1 MPDIFDFITTRDEVQ
16 EPLRDTGNLPDLKPV
31 PQINLIPTI
40 PANYRLDKTVGTNPD
55 ALLDNLAQRI
65 SSLPDNRPAYEY
77 TAQQERRYS
86 NPNLQYSPYPTLGDT
101 EDVYGRK
108 QGGGEQLWNSVV
120 KFGANTVGTFGSAFL
135 TIPRQLDAVR
145 SGNFN
150 EFFNDDGMFEGVQ
163 NWLTGL
169 EDKFPNY
176 YTQWERDHPY
186 QSALPFSGGA
196 MNFWGD
202 KMLKN
207 AGFTIG
213 GLAAELVADAAIEI
227 ASGGTATP
235 AAFIS
240 VANHLNQAKNRMFT
254 AMRGLNKAAI
264 AGKVD
269 DVVGAAKAGSLYT
282 GIQAS
287 QVPIKTGLR
296 YATTTYFGAQ
306 GESFIEGYHTYL
318 DTKKQLLEE
327 AINRGETDTQTLS
340 EIEKRAQDAGKLTT
354 AFNLPVLMASNL
366 IQFPNLLYG
375 KGAFAKNNPFI
386 KTVFGKEGL
395 EAVNN
400 YSFKKDLK
408 RWALES
414 FKDSSTEGLEE
425 ASQYFISNSLHD
437 YYVDRLNPKTKGQ
450 LLDFVLDN
458 APKVLND
465 PHLYE
470 EAFLGALS
478 GFMMGAPASI
488 PNLVRGKSR
497 YDSLTQNLNNVYSRF
512 NQSNK
517 DFTNNIEL
525 NGLTNPDETQI
536 AAHKAIYSTV
546 HDSLKFGTYESFLDS
561 LEDLK
566 TIDLDSYNQTFQT
579 EFKDDSEKLA
589 HIQSLIGEAVSVK
602 KDIENVNKFYPTNPY
617 TNSYLGRKVKS
628 AFSDKTETEINNIQ
642 ENLFQEFKEVVGY
655 NQSLQRITK
664 GKILATEQNLK
675 NLGAK
680 NEAIQYLANLKNS
693 PKGLFQ
699 YSRWKKTQIEDLRNN
714 KTYYERLVK
723 EGTDDSLKPRD
734 ELKNVTKRL
743 DEVEKFYEN
752 LDKLY
757 QKLKANPKDEDIQ
770 NEILAEVL
778 YEETN
783 EDQRE
788 KFKEERIRQAK
799 EFEKQNQ
806 TQAKLKEEEE
816 DLNKPDSKTAEKI
829 IDLNEEVDD
838 NKEQVQEPIPEP
850 VLRKNS
856 WMNKYE
862 EGKVINHNGQS
873 FIIQSKT
880 EDGMIVKGQ
889 DGIDYLVTQENG
901 KLKFTSSIGEMGVS
915 NVPLPEV
922 QQLPIESKENSTK
935 ISEVVGK
942 TVYFKGKPY
951 VVVQEGIR
959 YVLDSPQSI
968 VELDAN
974 SETTLSELGLS
985 LPERKEE
992 IVSKYNVEIIDEEN
1006 VTVNGIS
1013 YKINTDKLSN
1023 VGSLSPINKPEQ
1035 KIRNEKILIAVEVE
1049 RNKNEFNQ
1057 LVSDSQQD
1065 TQEEKYVEIKRE
1077 NPELIIVEGIYNK
1090 NLSDV
1095 VTSGLNKLYG
1105 GEELT
1110 EQEKLSVDLWV
1121 TDAIAALTK
1130 VYVRSPNSEIYKN
1143 ALDNLEIINILLYTN
1158 NHKIY
1163 EDERNKQNVK
1173 SPGINVPSQKR
1184 RVQKANTPNKPESSK
1199 TSKPE
1204 QSIIE
1209 PLEQPSQMIEVS
1221 EPLVP
1226 QLTLGQE
1233 EFTWEQIFNQP
1244 DSVWVQVSSGVDSNF
1259 VYSKEGDT
1267 IRKRDFENNVIG
1279 NRRYTFTQGSNQPN
1293 YIKGNFVQLIRG
1305 DEIIISKTPQEV
1317 VETELDTQ
1325 IKSFLGN
1332 EYSTDY
1338 AKVLETNIA
1347 LGKIKLIC

>member
-1 MPDIFDFITTRDEVQ
+1 MPPDIFDFITTRDEVQ

-31 PQINLIPTI
+31 PQISLIPTI

-65 SSLPDNRPAYEY
+65 NALPDSRPAYEY

-108 QGGGEQLWNSVV
+108 QGSGEKLLNSVV

-135 TIPRQLDAVR
+135 TVPRQLDAVR

-150 EFFNDDGMFEGVQ
+150 QFFNDDGMFEGVQ

-213 GLAAELVADAAIEI
+213 GLAAGLVADAAIEL

-264 AGKVD
+264 AGKID
-269 DVVGAAKAGSLYT
+269 DVVGAAKVGSLYT

-287 QVPIKTGLR
+287 QVPIKTGLK
-296 YATTTYFGAQ
+296 YAITTYFGAQ

-414 FKDSSTEGLEE
+414 FKDSSAEGLEE

-437 YYVDRLNPKTKGQ
+437 YYVDRINPNTKKE

-497 YDSLTQNLNNVYSRF
+497 YDSLTSNLNNVYSRF

-525 NGLTNPDETQI
+525 NGLTSPDETQI

-589 HIQSLIGEAVSVK
+589 HIQSLIGEAVSIK

-617 TNSYLGRKVKS
+617 TNSYLGRKVRS

-664 GKILATEQNLK
+664 GKILATEQGLK

-680 NEAIQYLANLKNS
+680 HESIQYLANLKNS

-714 KTYYERLVK
+714 KAYYERLVK

-757 QKLKANPKDEDIQ
+757 QKLKANPKDEDVQ

-806 TQAKLKEEEE
+806 TQDKLKEEEE
-816 DLNKPDSKTAEKI
+816 DLNKPESKTAEKI
-829 IDLNEEVDD
+829 IDLNKEAED
-838 NKEQVQEPIPEP
+838 NKETVEEPIPEP

-856 WMNKYE
+856 WMNKYK
-862 EGKVINHNGQS
+862 EGSVINHNGQP

-880 EDGMIVKGQ
+880 EDGMVVKGQ
-889 DGIDYLVTQENG
+889 DGIDYLVTDENG

-915 NVPLPEV
+915 NVPL
-922 QQLPIESKENSTK
+922 
-935 ISEVVGK
+935 SEVEPPIVTTEEPVTYDGHRIV
-942 TVYFKGKPY
+942 TNYDGTYNIISPKGNLLAKN
-951 VVVQEGIR
+951 VVV
-959 YVLDSPQSI
+959 
-968 VELDAN
+968 
-974 SETTLSELGLS
+974 
-985 LPERKEE
+985 
-992 IVSKYNVEIIDEEN
+992 
-1006 VTVNGIS
+1006 
-1013 YKINTDKLSN
+1013 
-1023 VGSLSPINKPEQ
+1023 
-1035 KIRNEKILIAVEVE
+1035 
-1049 RNKNEFNQ
+1049 
-1057 LVSDSQQD
+1057 
-1065 TQEEKYVEIKRE
+1065 
-1077 NPELIIVEGIYNK
+1077 
-1090 NLSDV
+1090 
-1095 VTSGLNKLYG
+1095 
-1105 GEELT
+1105 
-1110 EQEKLSVDLWV
+1110 
-1121 TDAIAALTK
+1121 
-1130 VYVRSPNSEIYKN
+1130 
-1143 ALDNLEIINILLYTN
+1143 
-1158 NHKIY
+1158 
-1163 EDERNKQNVK
+1163 
-1173 SPGINVPSQKR
+1173 
-1184 RVQKANTPNKPESSK
+1184 
-1199 TSKPE
+1199 
-1204 QSIIE
+1204 
-1209 PLEQPSQMIEVS
+1209 
-1221 EPLVP
+1221 
-1226 QLTLGQE
+1226 
-1233 EFTWEQIFNQP
+1233 
-1244 DSVWVQVSSGVDSNF
+1244 
-1259 VYSKEGDT
+1259 
-1267 IRKRDFENNVIG
+1267 
-1279 NRRYTFTQGSNQPN
+1279 
-1293 YIKGNFVQLIRG
+1293 
-1305 DEIIISKTPQEV
+1305 
-1317 VETELDTQ
+1317 
-1325 IKSFLGN
+1325 
-1332 EYSTDY
+1332 
-1338 AKVLETNIA
+1338 
-1347 LGKIKLIC
+1347 